1 MYIKTFKSLICG
13 LLLLAL
19 SGVPMLA
26 GAAEV
31 TRQPLFKIERSKNA
45 NIVQYDAQ
53 VGPDG
58 KLLKKEPVVAYW
70 IRHNEQGQ
78 IEELS
83 WVQRTFAFGV
93 KGKLEKGGESAELE
107 MAADMGQPIRV
118 IREGDTYHA
127 VAPIEGPMS
136 YLEKMYINAT
146 GKGIKVT
153 VHYVE
158 IFGKD
163 METGKDTY
171 HKFFPE

>member
-1 MYIKTFKSLICG
+1 MLINTIKSFACTFF
-13 LLLLAL
+13 LLMFLGAHTLAE
-19 SGVPMLA
+19 
-26 GAAEV
+26 AAEI

-93 KGKLEKGGESAELE
+93 KGKLEKGGESAKLD
-107 MAADMGQPIRV
+107 MVADMGQPIRV
-118 IREGDTYHA
+118 IREGDTYRA

-153 VHYVE
+153 VHYIE

-171 HKFFPE
+171 FKFFPE

>member
-1 MYIKTFKSLICG
+1 MFLGAHT
-13 LLLLAL
+13 LAE
-19 SGVPMLA
+19 
-26 GAAEV
+26 AAEI

-93 KGKLEKGGESAELE
+93 KGKLEKGGESAKLD
-107 MAADMGQPIRV
+107 MVADMGQPIRV
-118 IREGDTYHA
+118 IREGDTYRA

-153 VHYVE
+153 VHYIE

-171 HKFFPE
+171 FKFFPE